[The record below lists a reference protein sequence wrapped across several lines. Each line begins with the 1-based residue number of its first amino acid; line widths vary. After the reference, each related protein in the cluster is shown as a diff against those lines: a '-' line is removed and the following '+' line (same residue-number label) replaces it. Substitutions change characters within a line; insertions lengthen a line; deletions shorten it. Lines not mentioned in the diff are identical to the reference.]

1 MRLAGEGQDVFS
13 LVVLELLDV
22 ALLLAGNVGDS
33 KEGDDSLEAEPTS
46 QSSSPPDA
54 WPTVN
59 ISEYF
64 LFFNRKMVQLL

>member
-1 MRLAGEGQDVFS
+1 MRLAGEGQEVFS
-13 LVVLELLDV
+13 LVALELLDV

-54 WPTVN
+54 WPTIYESTH
-59 ISEYF
+59 IS
-64 LFFNRKMVQLL
+64 FFI